1 MVLDVQRQEVAL
13 NLNSDWGFKF
23 GPVNTLKGFGDAHLT
38 VLTVKGDEGLRFG
51 GLNKRFREYYRQPV
65 NYYFVTDGLP
75 TILQLS
81 KSGQL
86 PALTHERAVSN
97 RDFNPGAPD
106 HAHSGHDSES
116 ENKTIQTESCNGG
129 SITRPE

>member
-51 GLNKRFREYYRQPV
+51 GLNKRFREYYRLTGS
-65 NYYFVTDGLP
+65 YSAVTEGLP
-75 TILQLS
+75 TILPQS
-81 KSGQL
+81 
-86 PALTHERAVSN
+86 
-97 RDFNPGAPD
+97 PD
-106 HAHSGHDSES
+106 RMSDRP
-116 ENKTIQTESCNGG
+116 
-129 SITRPE
+129 TRSLIARILISFPM

>member
-51 GLNKRFREYYRQPV
+51 GLNKRFREYYRLTGS
-65 NYYFVTDGLP
+65 YSAVTEGLP
-75 TILQLS
+75 TI
-81 KSGQL
+81 
-86 PALTHERAVSN
+86 HEGTT
-97 RDFNPGAPD
+97 DF
-106 HAHSGHDSES
+106 
-116 ENKTIQTESCNGG
+116 GG
-129 SITRPE
+129 VRRLLFHEPITPVRVVVDPVLLL

>member
-51 GLNKRFREYYRQPV
+51 GLNKRFREYYRLTGNNQVV
-65 NYYFVTDGLP
+65 NTCGGVVERVISGLA
-75 TILQLS
+75 TS
-81 KSGQL
+81 M
-86 PALTHERAVSN
+86 
-97 RDFNPGAPD
+97 
-106 HAHSGHDSES
+106 
-116 ENKTIQTESCNGG
+116 
-129 SITRPE
+129 

>member
-65 NYYFVTDGLP
+65 NYWL
-75 TILQLS
+75 INI
-81 KSGQL
+81 
-86 PALTHERAVSN
+86 PASLRRFSH
-97 RDFNPGAPD
+97 
-106 HAHSGHDSES
+106 S
-116 ENKTIQTESCNGG
+116 ENLWDWRIESA
-129 SITRPE
+129 SLRI

>member
-65 NYYFVTDGLP
+65 NYWLINISASLRRRCLLLLF
-75 TILQLS
+75 
-81 KSGQL
+81 
-86 PALTHERAVSN
+86 AVSSMV
-97 RDFNPGAPD
+97 A
-106 HAHSGHDSES
+106 SGVSYRLVTG
-116 ENKTIQTESCNGG
+116 N
-129 SITRPE
+129 

>member
-65 NYYFVTDGLP
+65 NYWLINISASLRRFSHCENLWGWR
-75 TILQLS
+75 IES
-81 KSGQL
+81 
-86 PALTHERAVSN
+86 
-97 RDFNPGAPD
+97 AP
-106 HAHSGHDSES
+106 
-116 ENKTIQTESCNGG
+116 
-129 SITRPE
+129 

>member
-51 GLNKRFREYYRQPV
+51 GLNKRFREYYRLTGS
-65 NYYFVTDGLP
+65 YSAVTEGWP
-75 TILQLS
+75 QLA
-81 KSGQL
+81 QNA
-86 PALTHERAVSN
+86 PHIRVPLT
-97 RDFNPGAPD
+97 
-106 HAHSGHDSES
+106 
-116 ENKTIQTESCNGG
+116 
-129 SITRPE
+129 